1 MQRLTDVP
9 LTFRHANRVGD
20 ATDLLWGQRLDA
32 PRPER
37 DGRED
42 RLEGLRRLRDGLPTE
57 AETVLDRLP
66 AVLEQDIDDRV
77 VPVRV
82 SDGERSGARFEP
94 HERGI
99 DVGLRMKRVSWHP
112 LQDLAGRPCGY
123 ADAQSRVVRGRGL
136 CDHPA
141 RELPLE
147 HQDRAT
153 ERLTEQTERQR

>member
-20 ATDLLWGQRLDA
+20 ATDFLRGQRLDA

-42 RLEGLRRLRDGLPTE
+42 RLEGLWGPDHGLPTE

-66 AVLEQDIDDRV
+66 AVLEQDIDDRL

-82 SDGERSGARFEP
+82 PDWERGGARFEA
-94 HERGI
+94 HERG
-99 DVGLRMKRVSWHP
+99 VHAGLGMKRVSRHP
-112 LQDLAGRPCGY
+112 FQDLAGGPSVY
-123 ADAQSRVVRGRGL
+123 ANAQPRVVRGRGL
-136 CDHPA
+136 CDHSA
-141 RELPLE
+141 RELPLV
-147 HQDRAT
+147 HQDGAT
-153 ERLTEQTERQR
+153 ERLAEQAERQR

>member
-1 MQRLTDVP
+1 VSLLEATLELELRLIEFRKSLLPDHRVPRQDGMQRLTDVP

-77 VPVRV
+77 VPV
-82 SDGERSGARFEP
+82 
-94 HERGI
+94 
-99 DVGLRMKRVSWHP
+99 
-112 LQDLAGRPCGY
+112 
-123 ADAQSRVVRGRGL
+123 
-136 CDHPA
+136 
-141 RELPLE
+141 
-147 HQDRAT
+147 
-153 ERLTEQTERQR
+153 